1 MVLKIINEI
10 ITDFMTSSKL
20 GSKLPTFESETSC
33 ATSDA
38 RALTAAALTARFGLF
53 AYSLMPSV
61 SLLFSKIVLSRW
73 K

>member
-1 MVLKIINEI
+1 M

-38 RALTAAALTARFGLF
+38 RTLTAAALTARFGLF
-53 AYSLMPSV
+53 AYSYMLFV
-61 SLLFSKIVLSRW
+61 SLLFSKMALSRW

>member
-1 MVLKIINEI
+1 MDM

-20 GSKLPTFESETSC
+20 GSKLSTFESETVC

-53 AYSLMPSV
+53 AYSQMPLV
-61 SLLFSKIVLSRW
+61 SLLFNKMALSRW